1 MRKILT
7 ALFFCLA
14 VFMTACVNRQV
25 TYTDYE
31 NETPVAITIDLE
43 KTSGDDVAEVSE
55 NDSQAEQAQTPDIV
69 SNQDMNLYGNI
80 LDLYYENLYEK
91 SGYDKPGMDQED
103 GSSNNLVYSIL
114 QPYCVWEEGKGYLAG
129 EGFAFLDLNS
139 DGVDEL
145 LIGWV
150 TSECWSMDEGYVF
163 AIYTIVDGSATL
175 AVEGA
180 ERCRYIVGTDG
191 YLYQNGSDS
200 AWESNY
206 TKYQFSTEYKNFL
219 EPIEE
224 IYSYRNDESAC
235 SWEHITD
242 PKDIGVIENA
252 PKHNNSTM
260 DEDAALTIGETWM
273 SSGVAI
279 NYTLVSEYGYEN

>member
-7 ALFFCLA
+7 ALFCCLA
-14 VFMTACVNRQV
+14 ILMTACVNRQV
-25 TYTDYE
+25 SYTDHE
-31 NETPVAITIDLE
+31 NETPVIITIDLE
-43 KTSGDDVAEVSE
+43 KRSGDDVTE
-55 NDSQAEQAQTPDIV
+55 NDSQLEQLQTPDIV
-69 SNQDMNLYGNI
+69 SNQDMNLYRNI

-91 SGYDKPGMDQED
+91 SSYYKQGMDQED
-103 GSSNNLVYSIL
+103 GSSNSLVYSIL
-114 QPYCVWEEGKGYLAG
+114 QPYCLWEEGKGYLTG

-150 TSECWSMDEGYVF
+150 TSEYWNMDEGYVF
-163 AIYTIVDGSATL
+163 AIYTIVDGTATL

-180 ERCRYIVGTDG
+180 ERCRYIVGKDG

-206 TKYQFSTEYKNFL
+206 TKYKFSTEYKNFL

-224 IYSYRNDESAC
+224 IYSYMNDEGTC

-242 PKDIGVIENA
+242 PKDIGVIEYT

-260 DEDAALTIGETWM
+260 DEDTALTIGETWM

-279 NYTLVSEYGYEN
+279 NYTLFSEYGYEN